1 MDAPY
6 YNGPDDRD
14 PGCSEDFDTCECPA
28 CREWRDNREPD
39 DADGEDHRGSEAAA
53 FEREQ
58 QADILRTL
66 K

>member
-6 YNGPDDRD
+6 YNGPDERD

-28 CREWRDNREPD
+28 CREWRDNNERIDEQQRAD
-39 DADGEDHRGSEAAA
+39 DRLA

-58 QADILRTL
+58 MADWQRL
-66 K
+66 KR